1 MFDIGFWEL
10 CLIAIVALLILGP
23 ERLPTAARTAGKWIS
38 KIRNMVA
45 GVKQEIDRE
54 LQLDEIRSK
63 MKAQEEALKQQ
74 TNLDDIQQSLDQ
86 TIADLD
92 PIERTIAP
100 RPQQDTADNETS
112 AASTSDEVAA
122 DSKTQSNDS
131 TKH

>member
-63 MKAQEEALKQQ
+63 IKAQEEALKEKAD
-74 TNLDDIQQSLDQ
+74 LDSIQEALDQ

-100 RPQQDTADNETS
+100 KPESSSEQTETS
-112 AASTSDEVAA
+112 AADSHQSA
-122 DSKTQSNDS
+122 DVDKTDHNES